1 MVACVAASIVRLC
14 VLVQLQRCATRV
26 FGASLGGRVGGGGGG
41 GIGGGVGGQMRGRV
55 VVGGG
60 GSSAAAGSSGMR
72 LRISAPSSQSRPPR
86 LSSQRYLS
94 SLRDPTCRQV
104 SHCHFLPFFTPL
116 FLYITLFFLVN
127 FTIAANE
134 VAA

>member
-60 GSSAAAGSSGMR
+60 GLLGGGWELWHAPEDLRPELAKPTAASLLAAIPELIAGSHLQAS
-72 LRISAPSSQSRPPR
+72 
-86 LSSQRYLS
+86 LS
-94 SLRDPTCRQV
+94 
-104 SHCHFLPFFTPL
+104 LPFPPIFHAPVL
-116 FLYITLFFLVN
+116 IYHPILSCQFHN
-127 FTIAANE
+127 CS
-134 VAA
+134 